1 MKYIITSHKFYG
13 VWEYEREENDLN
25 EASKN
30 GLQLIKGGCFHST
43 FCRDDSVRYIYQLDY
58 CPKIA
63 DKDRYIECFQDA
75 GWEYINSTFNGWHYF
90 RRPYEAGLSLEDVKI
105 YTDRDSLYAME
116 NRWCG
121 GLRALSIL
129 TLLSGLLCIV
139 TVLYRH
145 GPVNVQNLTL
155 IAEAAAMLILSAT
168 FSIALKNVKHIRQGE
183 KTGSTPPAQIVFP
196 LVLLILVFCLVLNTF
211 F

>member
-1 MKYIITSHKFYG
+1 MGSEMCI
-13 VWEYEREENDLN
+13 
-25 EASKN
+25 
-30 GLQLIKGGCFHST
+30 
-43 FCRDDSVRYIYQLDY
+43 RDR
-58 CPKIA
+58 
-63 DKDRYIECFQDA
+63 
-75 GWEYINSTFNGWHYF
+75 
-90 RRPYEAGLSLEDVKI
+90 
-105 YTDRDSLYAME
+105 
-116 NRWCG
+116 
-121 GLRALSIL
+121 
-129 TLLSGLLCIV
+129 
-139 TVLYRH
+139 VLYRH